1 MGGKPG
7 DNGDSGT
14 VKLRLNEE
22 REEAAWGKGEWKG
35 SGRGDVRNE
44 GGGSRLV
51 CHAEEKEGGWQHR
64 AWGRGA
70 RLAPRL
76 GHGRH
81 GRHTTRVGEGA
92 KGLTC
97 GAAQDLNQNQPS
109 HAPKN

>member
-22 REEAAWGKGEWKG
+22 RKRRLGEKENGRDQAAVTSEM
-35 SGRGDVRNE
+35 RE
-44 GGGSRLV
+44 GGPAWCAMQRR
-51 CHAEEKEGGWQHR
+51 KRGGWQHR

-81 GRHTTRVGEGA
+81 GRHTVRVGEGA

-97 GAAQDLNQNQPS
+97 GPAQDLNQN
-109 HAPKN
+109 